1 MTTPSAILDIARP
14 DAPRK
19 DGHRNAPM
27 EPAFIGAY
35 DGAMHDLGEL
45 LGAALR
51 DIRRQTTGTQDR
63 WSDRTGMSQSYLSA
77 AERGT
82 SGWESV
88 RTIGTAITAA
98 GGDPLDLLRLAV
110 AHADLAEEDREVLA
124 LYRAAPEHIRSAILT
139 LLKSQG
145 IAHTAAR

>member
-1 MTTPSAILDIARP
+1 METPFSA
-14 DAPRK
+14 
-19 DGHRNAPM
+19 
-27 EPAFIGAY
+27 AY
-35 DGAMHDLGEL
+35 DGRMNDIGEL

-51 DIRRQTTGTQDR
+51 DIRRQTTVTQDR

-88 RTIGTAITAA
+88 RTIATAVQAA

-110 AHADLAEEDREVLA
+110 AHADLGDEDRELLA
-124 LYRAAPEHIRSAILT
+124 LYRAAPESTRTAILT
-139 LLKSQG
+139 LLRGVAGAK
-145 IAHTAAR
+145 AATR

>member
-1 MTTPSAILDIARP
+1 METPFSA
-14 DAPRK
+14 
-19 DGHRNAPM
+19 
-27 EPAFIGAY
+27 AY
-35 DGAMHDLGEL
+35 DGRMNDIGEL

-51 DIRRQTTGTQDR
+51 DIRRQTTVTQDR

-88 RTIGTAITAA
+88 RTIATAVQAA

-110 AHADLAEEDREVLA
+110 AHADLGDEDRELLA
-124 LYRAAPEHIRSAILT
+124 LYRAAPESTRTAILT
-139 LLKSQG
+139 LLRGVAGAKS
-145 IAHTAAR
+145 ATR